1 MKAAAAMLGA
11 IRQWRRCER
20 GATTVEFALIALPFL
35 ALLIAMLQT
44 ALVFFAGQVLQSA
57 TTEAGRLVMTGQAI
71 GMTPAQFQQAV
82 CDRAGGLFNCAQV
95 QVNVKTYSSF
105 TAAAQPVTMKN
116 GKLDTTGFGF
126 SPGTPGQIE
135 VVQVFYAW
143 PLGTDL
149 LNLHL
154 VNING
159 DSRLLAATS
168 VFRNEPY

>member
-1 MKAAAAMLGA
+1 MKTSTIMLRM
-11 IRQWRRCER
+11 IRQWLVCER
-20 GATTVEFALIALPFL
+20 GATAAEFALIAVPFIGLLL
-35 ALLIAMLQT
+35 AMTQT
-44 ALVFFAGQVLQSA
+44 ALVFFLGQVLQNA
-57 TTEAGRLVMTGQAI
+57 TAEAGRLVMTGQAV
-71 GMTPAQFQQAV
+71 GMTPAQFQQSV
-82 CDRAGGLFNCAQV
+82 CDHGHGFFTCSKLS
-95 QVNVKTYSSF
+95 VNVQTYGTF
-105 TAAAQPVTMKN
+105 TAATQPVTLKN

-126 SPGTPGQIE
+126 SAGKPGQIE

-159 DSRLLAATS
+159 DSRLLVATS